1 MRASIAALVLA
12 ATMTGLLGCGE
23 SDSAF
28 ALSDDAAI
36 DDARVADVS
45 SDGMPDTTL
54 DATTDARDAGGG
66 DAVSDATLDA
76 SADVADSSVDSGPEA
91 GACPGTAGP
100 TAVRVGTYCI
110 DTTEVTNA
118 HYMQFLAV
126 DAGAIPSP
134 PAACA
139 GHTSYVPSSATWPP
153 VAGRDDDPVRVDWCD
168 AYVYCAWAGKRLCGA
183 IGGGATPFASYA
195 DSSSSAWF
203 AACSNAGA
211 LAYPY
216 GATYDVAACN
226 GKDYP
231 GGNALRAV
239 GALATCAGG
248 ASSAL
253 RDMSGNVYE
262 WEDSCGAN
270 VGASDLCRIR
280 GGGYLTPGSLNL
292 SCAGSGVAIPRGSAT
307 FVDVGFRCCGP

>member
-1 MRASIAALVLA
+1 MHASLVALVLA
-12 ATMTGLLGCGE
+12 ATMTSLLGCGR

-36 DDARVADVS
+36 DDAHVADVY
-45 SDGMPDTTL
+45 SDGRPDTTF
-54 DATTDARDAGGG
+54 DATSDAG
-66 DAVSDATLDA
+66 DAVSDATLDV
-76 SADVADSSVDSGPEA
+76 SADVADAGVDAAPEA
-91 GACPGTAGP
+91 GRCPGTAGP
-100 TAVRVGTYCI
+100 TAVRVGAYCI
-110 DTTEVTNA
+110 DKTEVTNA
-118 HYMQFLAV
+118 HYMQFLAA
-126 DAGAIPSP
+126 DAGALPSP

-153 VAGRDDDPVRVDWCD
+153 AAGHDDDPVRVDWCG

-183 IGGGATPFASYA
+183 ISGGATPFASYA

-203 AACSNAGA
+203 AACSNAGV
-211 LAYPY
+211 LAFPY

-231 GGNALRAV
+231 GGIALRAV
-239 GALATCAGG
+239 GALATCVGG

-253 RDMSGNVYE
+253 RDMSGNLYE
-262 WEDSCGAN
+262 WEDSCDAN
-270 VGASDLCRIR
+270 VGASDSCHIR